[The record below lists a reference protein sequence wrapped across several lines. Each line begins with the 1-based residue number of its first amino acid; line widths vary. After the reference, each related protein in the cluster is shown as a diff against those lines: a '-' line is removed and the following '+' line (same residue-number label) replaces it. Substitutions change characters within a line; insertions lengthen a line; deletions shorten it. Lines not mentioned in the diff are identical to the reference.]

1 MKTTFAALCAT
12 ALVLAACSKPAPEPI
27 YVQPTF
33 DKSGNASCTA
43 GYQLATTE
51 AGATVCAPVTT
62 G

>member
-1 MKTTFAALCAT
+1 MTLRAIAFVTCAI
-12 ALVLAACSKPAPEPI
+12 ALAACAQPEPEPI

-33 DKSGNASCTA
+33 DKAGNASCTA

-51 AGATVCAPVTT
+51 AGATVCAPVS